1 MPKAIASGS
10 ATIPTIDPGQHV
22 GEEVPAR
29 VAAERR
35 EQLGKQALRH
45 VRTES
50 WRGRPPGALAMP
62 RQEDNLVPFR
72 SVDPSGVHPDPM
84 LPLKVPP
91 RIAVVLGGGGLKGF
105 AHIGVLQ
112 ALKEHGIRPALY
124 AGTSIGAL
132 IAAARVAGIGL
143 DEMEARA
150 RALRK
155 PDLFRIN
162 HMGMLLERMKSPSL
176 YLESPLR
183 DLCDLNAPAGTFRD
197 LKTPLLV
204 NTVDVERGTRVV
216 WGLPGLQDVP
226 VREAIYASCAL
237 PGFFPP
243 AVLQDRTCIDGGTI
257 DNLPAAI
264 ASLGMDA
271 VIAVD
276 VGTTSLGR
284 ARLIRRQGFAAIYM
298 RAASIMMHAL
308 QLQPLADWRGPPMLL
323 IRPSVGH
330 RDMFSFVH
338 TEELIQAGYSATMAA
353 LDQAGD
359 CAPLGR
365 RDLPAPPRE
374 RARGPREVHRLR
386 HLRLARAGTHP
397 ARQPRQGGAP
407 ELAHELVARRRRLRA
422 ALPRRGDLRRLA
434 RRHAADDAPDHR
446 AAPVRFLKTLLPPTM
461 RSLNS
466 FDARAILTVAG
477 KPYVIYRLDALAA
490 APGRHRREA
499 AVLPEGP
506 PREPPAERGRRAS

>member
-1 MPKAIASGS
+1 
-10 ATIPTIDPGQHV
+10 
-22 GEEVPAR
+22 
-29 VAAERR
+29 
-35 EQLGKQALRH
+35 
-45 VRTES
+45 
-50 WRGRPPGALAMP
+50 
-62 RQEDNLVPFR
+62 
-72 SVDPSGVHPDPM
+72 M

-91 RIAVVLGGGGLKGF
+91 RVAVVLGGGGLKGF

-112 ALKEHGIRPALY
+112 ALREHGIRPALY

-132 IAAARVAGIGL
+132 IGAARVAGIGL

-150 RALRK
+150 RALKK

-183 DLCDLNAPAGTFRD
+183 DLCDLNAPTGTFRD

-204 NTVDVERGTRVV
+204 NTVDVERGTRIV
-216 WGLPGLQDVP
+216 WGLPGLQDIS
-226 VREAIYASCAL
+226 VREAVYASCAL

-243 AVLQDRTCIDGGTI
+243 AVLQGRTCIDGGTI

-271 VIAVD
+271 VIAID

-338 TEELIQAGYSATMAA
+338 TEELIQAGYSATMAS
-353 LDQAGD
+353 LEQAGD
-359 CAPLGR
+359 CL
-365 RDLPAPPRE
+365 LS
-374 RARGPREVHRLR
+374 
-386 HLRLARAGTHP
+386 AGGIFP
-397 ARQPRQGGAP
+397 
-407 ELAHELVARRRRLRA
+407 RRRVNVLVDREKCT
-422 ALPRRGDLRRLA
+422 GCGTC
-434 RRHAADDAPDHR
+434 
-446 AAPVRFLKTLLPPTM
+446 V
-461 RSLNS
+461 
-466 FDARAILTVAG
+466 
-477 KPYVIYRLDALAA
+477 ALA
-490 APGRHRREA
+490 PGVIQIDSLGK
-499 AVLPEGP
+499 AVLPNSLLNWSPADGDFVQHCPVEAISVVSLDGMRRTTRP
-506 PREPPAERGRRAS
+506 ITEPFQLDP